1 MSVDKRKKRNLT
13 DEYHGLITFLV
24 DNGKDIFELEFSDSE
39 RAAVRAKSKLREYRK
54 KVDDFY
60 EVVENVRK
68 DIVDQRG

>member
-1 MSVDKRKKRNLT
+1 MSVDKRKKRNLS
-13 DEYHGLITFLV
+13 EQYHNLITFLV

-39 RAAVRAKSKLREYRK
+39 RAAVRAKAKLREYRK